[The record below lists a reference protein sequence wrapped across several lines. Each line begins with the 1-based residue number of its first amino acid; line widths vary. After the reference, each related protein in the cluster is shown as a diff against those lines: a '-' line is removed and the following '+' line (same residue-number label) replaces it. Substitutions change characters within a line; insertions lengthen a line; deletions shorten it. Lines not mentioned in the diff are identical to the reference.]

1 MTTATNGQDDRYD
14 VLILGTGIGGTVLGT
29 ILARHGVRVVM
40 LEQGTH
46 PRFAIGEST
55 IPETSLMMR
64 AMAKRYDVPELH
76 HLSSFPETRAH
87 VSNACGVKRNF
98 SFCWQPR
105 GAELQAAQINQL
117 LTWAPPFGPDI
128 HFFRQD
134 VDAHMLN
141 AAVRYGAR
149 CYQQTKVT
157 EVQITDAGVVAQTDK
172 GLTFKA
178 KFAIDAGGIQSP
190 LGQQFGLRE
199 KNPQMHT
206 SSRGLY
212 THMVNVEAF
221 DKVAPDG
228 YEKGLRSPLSQ
239 GTLHHIFEKAWMW
252 VIPFNNHV
260 TATNPVVSVGLCL
273 NLDKH
278 PSMGMLPEEE
288 FFAFIKDY
296 PTVARQFANARPVRP
311 WVGAN
316 RLQFFSTR
324 LMGPRFFLMPH
335 AGCFVDPLFSS
346 GLAITMQCVNNL
358 AHRLIT
364 AVKTDDF
371 AEAHFA
377 YAEEW
382 ALRAFRYYDR
392 LVSCAYTA
400 MQSWELWNAWLRIWM
415 IGSLYGVAAVLEILI
430 RFEETKDPRVFEL
443 FEQRPYRSVHAY
455 DMDEYYALF
464 NNWAAEM
471 DALNDGAKSQEV
483 VIASLY
489 KLVSEC
495 PFVPRHWSLANPE
508 NRCPGT
514 LTFSGAM
521 RLLAWGKREAP
532 ENVKH
537 SYFQTTPGLATLNS
551 LRKTHLE
558 LIKKDKGGTRSTVR
572 DAFRAWN
579 TDFLQY

>member
-1 MTTATNGQDDRYD
+1 MTTETNGRDDRYD

-29 ILARHGVRVVM
+29 ILARQGLRVVM
-40 LEQGTH
+40 VEQGTH

-64 AMAKRYDVPELH
+64 VMAKRYDVPELH
-76 HLSSFPETRAH
+76 HLSSFPEARAH

-105 GAELQAAQINQL
+105 GAELDAQQINQL
-117 LTWAPPFGPDI
+117 LTYAPPLGPDI
-128 HFFRQD
+128 HYFRQD

-157 EVQITDAGVVAQTDK
+157 EVDISDEGVVARTDK

-190 LGQQFGLRE
+190 LGQKFGLRE
-199 KNPQMHT
+199 KQPAMHT
-206 SSRGLY
+206 RSRGFY
-212 THMVNVEAF
+212 THMVNVQAF
-221 DKVAPDG
+221 DRVAPRG
-228 YEKGLRSPLSQ
+228 YEKGLRSPTSQ

-273 NLDKH
+273 NVDQH
-278 PSMGMLPEEE
+278 PSTGMLPEEE
-288 FFAFIKDY
+288 FYSFIQHY
-296 PTVARQFANARPVRP
+296 PTVARQFEHARAIRP
-311 WVGAN
+311 WVGAD

-324 LMGPRFFLMPH
+324 MMGSRYFLMPH
-335 AGCFVDPLFSS
+335 AACFVDPLFSS

-371 AEAHFA
+371 AEEHFA

-382 ALRAFRYYDR
+382 TLRAFRYYDR
-392 LVSCAYTA
+392 LVGSAYTA
-400 MQSWELWNAWLRIWM
+400 MRSWELWNAWLRIWM
-415 IGSLYGVAAVLEILI
+415 IGSVYGVAAMTEILF
-430 RFEETKDPRVFEL
+430 RFEETKDPKVFEL
-443 FEQRPYRSVHAY
+443 FEQKPYRSVHAY

-464 NNWAAEM
+464 NSWAAEM
-471 DALNDGAKSQEV
+471 DSLSEGKKSQGDV
-483 VIASLY
+483 VAAIY
-489 KLVSEC
+489 KLLAEC
-495 PFVPRHWSLANPE
+495 TFVPGPWKLSDRN
-508 NRCPGT
+508 NRCPGE
-514 LTFSGAM
+514 LTFQGAL
-521 RLLAWGKREAP
+521 RVFAWGKLAAP
-532 ENVKH
+532 ENIRR
-537 SYFQTTPGLATLNS
+537 SYFCTMPGLRTLS
-551 LRKTHLE
+551 GLRQTHRE
-558 LIKKDKGGTRSTVR
+558 LVKKDKGGTRAMVR
-572 DAFRAWN
+572 DGFRTWN
-579 TDFLQY
+579 DDFLHY

>member
-1 MTTATNGQDDRYD
+1 MTTETNGHDDIYD

-40 LEQGTH
+40 VEQGTH

-64 AMAKRYDVPELH
+64 LMSKRYDVPELH
-76 HLSSFPETRAH
+76 HLSSFPEVRAH

-105 GAELQAAQINQL
+105 GAELDAQQINQI

-128 HFFRQD
+128 HYFRQD

-149 CYQQTKVT
+149 CYQQTRVT
-157 EVQITDAGVVAQTDK
+157 DVDISDQGVVARTEK

-178 KFAIDAGGIQSP
+178 RFAIDAGGIQSP
-190 LGQQFGLRE
+190 LGQKFGLRE
-199 KNPQMHT
+199 KNPQMQT
-206 SSRGLY
+206 RSRGLY

-221 DKVAPDG
+221 DNVAPRG
-228 YEKGLRSPLSQ
+228 YERGLRSPISQ

-273 NLDKH
+273 NTDRH
-278 PSMGMLPEEE
+278 PGTGMLPEEE
-288 FFAFIKDY
+288 FFSFIKHY
-296 PTVARQFANARPVRP
+296 PTVARQFAKARPVRP
-311 WVGAN
+311 WVGAD

-324 LMGPRFFLMPH
+324 MMGKRFFLMPH
-335 AGCFVDPLFSS
+335 AACFVDPLFSS

-371 AEAHFA
+371 AEEHFA

-382 ALRAFRYYDR
+382 TLRAFRYYDR
-392 LVSCAYTA
+392 LVGSAYTA
-400 MQSWELWNAWLRIWM
+400 MQSWELWNAWCRIWM
-415 IGSLYGVAAVLEILI
+415 MGGLYGVTALTEILF
-430 RFEETKDPRVFEL
+430 RFEETKDPRVFDL
-443 FEQRPYRSVHAY
+443 FEGRPYRSVHAY
-455 DMDEYYALF
+455 DMEEYYALF
-464 NNWAAEM
+464 NNWAAEI
-471 DALNDGAKSQEV
+471 DALSEGRKSQEEV
-483 VIASLY
+483 AAALY
-489 KLVSEC
+489 KLLADC
-495 PFVPRHWSLANPE
+495 KFVPGPWKLSNPK
-508 NRCPGT
+508 NRCPGE
-514 LTFSGAM
+514 LTFQGAM
-521 RLLAWGKREAP
+521 RMFAWGKMAAP
-532 ENVKH
+532 ESIKRN
-537 SYFQTTPGLATLNS
+537 YFFTMPGLGTIS
-551 LRKTHLE
+551 GLRKTHRE
-558 LIKKDKGGTRSTVR
+558 LVRKDAGGTRAMVR
-572 DAFRAWN
+572 DGFRAWN
-579 TDFLQY
+579 EDFLHY